1 MSTYE
6 EILKTA
12 AEEAA
17 QAATDAHG
25 AGYEPPAEMAYEFIC
40 GVWDA
45 TDEPA
50 AAYLPTAMPPEFETA
65 YEAALE
71 RTLTA

>member
-25 AGYEPPAEMAYEFIC
+25 AGYEPAAWLAYEFIR

-50 AAYLPTAMPPEFETA
+50 AAYLPETMPAEFEA
-65 YEAALE
+65 LYEAALG
-71 RTLTA
+71 RTR